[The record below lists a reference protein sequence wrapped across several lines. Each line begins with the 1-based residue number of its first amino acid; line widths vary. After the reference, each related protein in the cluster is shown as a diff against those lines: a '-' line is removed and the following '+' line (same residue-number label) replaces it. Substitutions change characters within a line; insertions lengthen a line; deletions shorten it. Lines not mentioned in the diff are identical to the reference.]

1 MARFKARK
9 VAKKVVRKGKSPFT
23 SYTRTKQLIKLI
35 NKVSLKKA
43 ETKNT
48 LNIVEDNQLY
58 HNVQTLRNNLL
69 FTSTGI
75 TDNQDTTS
83 SYASRIGDS
92 VVARGLSIKLWIA
105 NKLDRPNVMYRLIVY
120 RYYGAAPSN
129 IFYSQGS
136 TNMMLRDVDTE
147 KYKVLYAKRI
157 NLQVGYSATAQIT
170 AQSGG
175 NNYNAQK
182 EAHKYVKIWIPMK
195 NKIITYQN
203 GVGNPMKGD
212 IGFCIVPYDSYG
224 TLTTDNISSYAFN
237 YKFYFKDP

>member
-1 MARFKARK
+1 MAKFKTRK
-9 VAKKVVRKGKSPFT
+9 YSKKVMKKGKSPFK

-58 HNVQTLRNNLL
+58 HNTQTLRNNLL

-75 TDNQDTTS
+75 TDNQDATS

-105 NKLDRPNVMYRLIVY
+105 NKLDRPNVMYRIIVY
-120 RYYGAAPSN
+120 RYYGSAPTDV
-129 IFYSQGS
+129 FHTQG
-136 TNMMLRDVDTE
+136 TANLMLRDFNTE
-147 KYKVLYAKRI
+147 KYKVLYSKRI
-157 NLQVGYSATAQIT
+157 NLQIGTSFIPDVPTV
-170 AQSGG
+170 SGV
-175 NNYNAQK
+175 QRK
-182 EAHKYVKIWIPMK
+182 EAHKYLKIWIPLK
-195 NKIITYQN
+195 NKTIQYQN

-212 IGFCIVPYDSYG
+212 IGFCVVPYDSFG
-224 TLTTDNISSYAFN
+224 TLTTDNIASYAFN
-237 YKFYFKDP
+237 YKFYFKDL